1 MMRSGQTKQKRRS
14 AQRGQ
19 EIGRPTQVIAAFVAL
34 GALLGM
40 LALAWH
46 LAGGDVTSSAPSAL
60 VAIGPR
66 AYPPA
71 AARAALPH
79 QRIYSIVRQNDGYTL
94 LATDTTGTTIAIAT
108 LPDQFGSEATDVIAA
123 LALSPDQHWLAIDGM
138 HDHGDFTWVVATGS
152 KTLRTVPEDAN
163 GNFLHWLP
171 DGEHFLFRPFL
182 PTRAAD
188 TTWNP
193 GLWIVDAASGTHVNL
208 ALPGDL
214 PATDLVDAAPSP
226 DGASIIL
233 SVSPGLGLG
242 SSVWLAT
249 PDGLSLHPLFH
260 STADVGLFAWSPDG
274 HHVAFETIAD
284 TTVPFRPAGLWLMAP
299 DGSDAH
305 QIALADGGHGYA
317 PAWSPDGTQLAF
329 VVRLNPGASSADTSA
344 GALVSAVQIATP
356 HFAGQQFQS
365 ASIRTVA
372 TPTQT
377 GQPRNLAPAWQ
388 ADGTLIFT
396 SMAASQG
403 YGAALAPAALW
414 RATSLAGALELAP
427 LRPGMASFAAATL
440 VP

>member
-1 MMRSGQTKQKRRS
+1 MRNGQQRYRRT
-14 AQRGQ
+14 QRARLRRMQGL
-19 EIGRPTQVIAAFVAL
+19 AAFVAL

-46 LAGGDVTSSAPSAL
+46 LAGGDTPTAASPSAL

-71 AARAALPH
+71 ATRAPLPR
-79 QRIYSIVRQNDGYTL
+79 QRIYSVVRQNDGYL
-94 LATDTTGTTIAIAT
+94 IMVTDTDATGPAKAVTP
-108 LPDQFGSEATDVIAA
+108 LPDHFGSEATDVIAA
-123 LALSPDQHWLAIDGM
+123 LDLSPDQQWLAIDGM
-138 HDHGDFTWVVATGS
+138 HDHGDFTWVVATDS
-152 KTLRTVPEDAN
+152 NTLRTVPDDAN
-163 GNFLHWLP
+163 GNFLHWMP

-208 ALPGDL
+208 TLPDNL
-214 PATDLVDAAPSP
+214 PSTDLVDAAPAP
-226 DGASIIL
+226 DGTSIIL

-249 PDGLSLHPLFH
+249 PDGLSLHPLFQ
-260 STADVGLFAWSPDG
+260 STADVGLFAWAPDG
-274 HHVAFETIAD
+274 QHVAYETITD
-284 TTVPFRPAGLWLMAP
+284 STVPFRPAGLWLMAP

-317 PAWSPDGTQLAF
+317 PTWSPDGTQLAF
-329 VVRLNPGASSADTSA
+329 VARLNASDSHADTAA

-356 HFAGQQFQS
+356 HFTEQRFQS

-372 TPTQT
+372 APAQT
-377 GQPRNLAPAWQ
+377 GLPRNLAPAWQ
-388 ADGTLIFT
+388 ANGTLVFT
-396 SMAASQG
+396 AMAASQNS
-403 YGAALAPAALW
+403 GAALAPATLW
-414 RATSLAGALELAP
+414 RATPLVGALDLAP
-427 LRPGMASFAAATL
+427 LHPGLASFAAATL